1 MRYIPKYAK
10 LRQSLRSLGIQG
22 AIVLSPENFF
32 YVTGLSGHQLTVS
45 RTPGF
50 SLAVVS
56 ADETTPV
63 HITTM
68 DFEEPSFMMNA
79 SAPYVIQKYHT
90 WVGAAR
96 KESMLGQEVQQRE
109 PMRSSLQVL
118 EQFLNEMDIENKVIG
133 IEMAYVPMSYAKQL
147 QELFPEVEWRDI
159 SGLFVELRSVK
170 DEDEIAIFRTLCK
183 VADDA
188 FYEVSQIA
196 RAGVTERELVQCFRT
211 HVIQSGLAA
220 PSAWSMFS
228 AGSNAARLT
237 LPGEKAALPGEVIK
251 FDAGVNAEFQFY
263 TTDTSRTW
271 VLPGASKELLDLKD
285 KLYEAQRAMI
295 AFAKPGVTFAE
306 LFSKGYNIV
315 QQKYPNYLR
324 GHLGHSISLGPATA
338 EDPYISIQNQ
348 RKLVAGMILAIEV
361 PCYMTDYNGFNI
373 EDMVLISDTGTEVLT
388 PKTPHYL

>member
-90 WVGAAR
+90 WVGATR
-96 KESMLGQEVQQRE
+96 KEIMLGQEVQQRE

-118 EQFLNEMDIENKVIG
+118 QQFLNEMDIENKVIG

-159 SGLFVELRSVK
+159 SGLFVELHNIKDK
-170 DEDEIAIFRTLCK
+170 DEITISGYRKRILRRVWRSLC
-183 VADDA
+183 ARNA
-188 FYEVSQIA
+188 LSQ
-196 RAGVTERELVQCFRT
+196 R
-211 HVIQSGLAA
+211 
-220 PSAWSMFS
+220 
-228 AGSNAARLT
+228 
-237 LPGEKAALPGEVIK
+237 GE
-251 FDAGVNAEFQFY
+251 
-263 TTDTSRTW
+263 S
-271 VLPGASKELLDLKD
+271 
-285 KLYEAQRAMI
+285 
-295 AFAKPGVTFAE
+295 
-306 LFSKGYNIV
+306 
-315 QQKYPNYLR
+315 
-324 GHLGHSISLGPATA
+324 
-338 EDPYISIQNQ
+338 
-348 RKLVAGMILAIEV
+348 
-361 PCYMTDYNGFNI
+361 
-373 EDMVLISDTGTEVLT
+373 
-388 PKTPHYL
+388 